1 MSLHK
6 LKHQR
11 VMFAAFGCLSKL
23 NSWYFSPDGFINS
36 LSMLSYLLWAQ
47 LITNKNLSSRCHM
60 IVWGPL
66 LPFPP
71 LSLLFLICSHS
82 LGPVGSLQMLGLEG
96 LYQWKHTAVVCAYGG
111 HLCLQPEWL
120 IFSTVPWQGPKW
132 GGVMCSTA
140 SGGTERVS
148 VGPGNYSLSHFPKVK
163 LPDQRNRNRLHAMAF
178 KEYPLWWMLGSSE
191 GLSQT

>member
-6 LKHQR
+6 LKHQH

-36 LSMLSYLLWAQ
+36 LSMLLYLLWAQ

-60 IVWGPL
+60 IVWGSL

-132 GGVMCSTA
+132 RGSDMFNSFWRHREGQCRA
-140 SGGTERVS
+140 RQ
-148 VGPGNYSLSHFPKVK
+148 LFPFSFSQGKVAWPEK
-163 LPDQRNRNRLHAMAF
+163 Q
-178 KEYPLWWMLGSSE
+178 K
-191 GLSQT
+191 